1 MSVPD
6 LAPGTVVGGRYT
18 VASRIGRGAMS
29 TTYRASNGDASEV
42 ALKVYDPSMPAGT
55 LDSMRRAGEAAA
67 AITSAALAPLDA
79 GVDPESG
86 APFAVQELSARPSL
100 AQLVELCPLAPA
112 DAVALARSLARALG
126 PLHERGV
133 AHGALAPG
141 NVFVGPP
148 PACEV
153 RLSDFAAPRQER
165 RSTTRRRR
173 SRPTW
178 TGRRASCPSRS
189 RGGPSGRRVRSPT
202 ARGAPSSAARCIRDP
217 GEAYVSLEELADSFE
232 RAARGDGPPVLVT
245 PPPPADPPTPIVG
258 RPRSRMAAAWKIG
271 LAVVACLVV
280 VVGGAV
286 ALKLL
291 ERSPAGSVAPAPP
304 VVTQAPPPAASSAAP
319 ETPPSASPLASE
331 VPSASEAPSASP
343 SASASASASA
353 VAENPPVPDEPTI
366 PPNDHRHGML
376 VVACTPSCDSVFVD
390 GHPIAHAERGTLI
403 DPGVHT
409 FAANLVNHTSK
420 VLAVRL
426 RQGQVKRL
434 NVAF

>member
-1 MSVPD
+1 VSAPD

-42 ALKVYDPSMPAGT
+42 ALRVYDASMPAGA
-55 LDSMRRAGEAAA
+55 LDSIRRAAEAAA

-153 RLSDFAAPRQER
+153 RLSDFAAPSQENDASAAVAMDLEGAAR
-165 RSTTRRRR
+165 VVSFAL
-173 SRPTW
+173 
-178 TGRRASCPSRS
+178 TGRPFGSPGPEMELAWSVAFRRAMHPR
-189 RGGPSGRRVRSPT
+189 
-202 ARGAPSSAARCIRDP
+202 P
-217 GEAYVSLEELADSFE
+217 GEGYASLDALADAFE
-232 RAARGDGPPVLVT
+232 RAARGEGPVAITT
-245 PPPPADPPTPIVG
+245 PPP
-258 RPRSRMAAAWKIG
+258 RSLAPAAAPPGARPETRVARPWKIG
-271 LAVVACLVV
+271 LSVVACLVLV
-280 VVGGAV
+280 VVGAV
-286 ALKLL
+286 ALKLV
-291 ERSPAGSVAPAPP
+291 RRPRAQPAAPVATVAPAPA
-304 VVTQAPPPAASSAAP
+304 APSAEPSAAPAASLAP
-319 ETPPSASPLASE
+319 EAPSA
-331 VPSASEAPSASP
+331 EAPSAS
-343 SASASASASA
+343 ASAAPSASASA
-353 VAENPPVPDEPTI
+353 VADNPPPPDEPTL
-366 PPNDHRHGML
+366 PPNDHRHGLL
-376 VVACTPSCDSVFVD
+376 VIACTPSCDSVFVD
-390 GHPIAHAERGTLI
+390 GHPIAHAERGKLI

-409 FAANLVNHTSK
+409 VAANLVNHASK
-420 VLAVRL
+420 VQSVLVRL
-426 RQGQVKRL
+426 GKVRRL
-434 NVAF
+434 ELAF

>member
-1 MSVPD
+1 VSAPD

-29 TTYRASNGDASEV
+29 TTYRAVNGDASEV
-42 ALKVYDPSMPAGT
+42 ALKVYDPSVPAST

-100 AQLVELCPLAPA
+100 AQLVELCPLSPA

-153 RLSDFAAPRQER
+153 RLSDFAAPRQEEEQDSPAAVATDVAAAAR
-165 RSTTRRRR
+165 VVSFAL
-173 SRPTW
+173 
-178 TGRRASCPSRS
+178 TGRLFGSPGPEPDRAWSSVF
-189 RGGPSGRRVRSPT
+189 RRAMHPR
-202 ARGAPSSAARCIRDP
+202 P
-217 GEAYVSLEELADSFE
+217 GEAYVSLDELVDSFE
-232 RAARGDGPPVLVT
+232 RAARGEGPPALIT
-245 PPPPADPPTPIVG
+245 PLPPAASLTPTAA

-271 LAVVACLVV
+271 LGVVACLVV
-280 VVGGAV
+280 AVGVAV
-286 ALKLL
+286 ALKLVK
-291 ERSPAGSVAPAPP
+291 RSPAQSVAPAPP
-304 VVTQAPPPAASSAAP
+304 VVTQA
-319 ETPPSASPLASE
+319 PPSASPLASE

-353 VAENPPVPDEPTI
+353 VAETPPVPDEPTI

-376 VVACTPSCDSVFVD
+376 VVDCTPSCDSVFVD
-390 GHPIAHAERGTLI
+390 GHPIAHADRGTLI

-420 VLAVRL
+420 VQAVRV

-434 NVAF
+434 HVAF